1 MKRKLRLMTLLIAV
15 SALVAGSAL
24 AAQTKIV
31 AGWDFS
37 QYGGTGTL
45 APVSAST
52 LSANYSDFDPT
63 FNAGSG
69 SAAFGTLYFDGTNGS
84 SNTATDFLPT
94 AGVMNCERRPVG
106 VNEPLKP
113 AGCAVPNVDGP
124 VRSNKKEPWARPGKR
139 NSFDAYTVLR
149 TEGQQYQN
157 ALAMRATNSVSAV
170 FKGDAG
176 SPQPQSAWS
185 VSFGGKVETGSG
197 DNGGQASCDP
207 AGSSECTATV
217 SVEYSTNGSSYTSL
231 GSVQLTSADTRYEVP
246 LAVNTSPVGYV
257 RLGLAPGGGGALP
270 IIDNVAL
277 PEPGAT
283 MSLVSGLVGL
293 LVLRRRRARC

>member
-1 MKRKLRLMTLLIAV
+1 MKRRLRLVTPLVGLSV
-15 SALVAGSAL
+15 LVAGSAL
-24 AAQTKIV
+24 AAQGNIV

-37 QYGGTGTL
+37 QYGGTGSLSPLSNTL
-45 APVSAST
+45 P
-52 LSANYSDFDPT
+52 ANYSDFDTT

-69 SAAFGTLYFDGTNGS
+69 SAAFGTLYFNGSNGS
-84 SNTATDFLPT
+84 SNTVTDFLPT

-106 VNEPLKP
+106 VNEPQKP

-124 VRSNKKEPWARPGKR
+124 VRSNKKEPWARRGKT
-139 NSFDAYTVLR
+139 SFDAFTVLR
-149 TEGQQYQN
+149 SEGQQYQN
-157 ALAMRATNSVSAV
+157 ALAMRATNNVTAV

-185 VSFGGKVETGSG
+185 VSFGGRVETGGG
-197 DNGGQASCDP
+197 DDGGRLSCDP
-207 AGSSECTATV
+207 TGASECTASV

-231 GSVQLTSADTRYEVP
+231 GSVQLTTDDKRYEVP
-246 LAVNTSPVGYV
+246 LAVNTSQTGYV
-257 RLGLAPGGGGALP
+257 RLGLAPGAGGAMP

-283 MSLVSGLVGL
+283 KAMVSGTLLL
-293 LVLRRRRARC
+293 LVLRRRRSRC

>member
-1 MKRKLRLMTLLIAV
+1 MNHKLRAIGRVIAL
-15 SALVAGSAL
+15 SALVAGT
-24 AAQTKIV
+24 AQAREVV

-37 QYGGTGTL
+37 QFQEPGSLTPVGTSL
-45 APVSAST
+45 P
-52 LSANYSDFDPT
+52 ANYSDYDPT

-69 SAAFGTLYFDGTNGS
+69 AAAFGTATLP
-84 SNTATDFLPT
+84 ATDFLPT

-124 VRSNKKEPWARPGKR
+124 IRSNKKEPWARPGKT
-139 NSFDAYTVLR
+139 SFDAFTVLR

-157 ALAMRATNSVSAV
+157 ALAMRATNNVSAV

-185 VSFGGKVETGSG
+185 VSFGGKVETGGG
-197 DNGGQASCDP
+197 DNGGQLSCDP
-207 AGSSECTATV
+207 NGASECTASV

-246 LAVNTSPVGYV
+246 LAVNTSQTGYV
-257 RLGLAPGGGGALP
+257 RLGLTPGGGGALP

-283 MSLVSGLVGL
+283 MSLFAGILSL
-293 LVLRRRRARC
+293 LVLRRRRGRC

>member
-1 MKRKLRLMTLLIAV
+1 MKRRLRHMTPLIAF
-15 SALVAGSAL
+15 SALLAGPAL
-24 AAQTKIV
+24 AAQGNIL

-37 QYGGTGTL
+37 QYGGTGSLSPLSNTL
-45 APVSAST
+45 P
-52 LSANYSDFDPT
+52 ANYSDRDTT

-84 SNTATDFLPT
+84 SNTVTDFLPT

-124 VRSNKKEPWARPGKR
+124 IRSNKKEPWARPGKT
-139 NSFDAYTVLR
+139 SFDAFTVLR

-157 ALAMRATNSVSAV
+157 ALAMRATNNVSAV

-185 VSFGGKVETGSG
+185 VSFGGKVETGGG
-197 DNGGQASCDP
+197 DNGGQLSCDP
-207 AGSSECTATV
+207 NGASECTASV

-246 LAVNTSPVGYV
+246 LAVNTSQTGYV
-257 RLGLAPGGGGALP
+257 RLGLTPGGGGALP

-283 MSLVSGLVGL
+283 MSLFAGILSL
-293 LVLRRRRARC
+293 LVLRRRRGRC

>member
-1 MKRKLRLMTLLIAV
+1 MTPLVAL
-15 SALVAGSAL
+15 SALLAGPSL
-24 AAQTKIV
+24 AVQGQIV

-37 QYGGTGTL
+37 QYGTTGSL
-45 APVSAST
+45 SPLSNT
-52 LSANYSDFDPT
+52 LSANYSDFDSS

-84 SNTATDFLPT
+84 SNTVTDFLPT

-106 VNEPLKP
+106 VSEPQKP

-124 VRSNKKEPWARPGKR
+124 IRSNKKEPWARRGKS
-139 NSFDAYTVLR
+139 SFDAFTVLR
-149 TEGQQYQN
+149 SEGQQYQN
-157 ALAMRATNSVSAV
+157 ALAMRATNNVSAV

-185 VSFGGKVETGSG
+185 VSFGGKVETGGG
-197 DNGGQASCDP
+197 DNGGQLSCDP
-207 AGSSECTATV
+207 AGASECTANV
-217 SVEYSTNGSSYTSL
+217 SVEYSTNGISYTSL

-246 LAVNTSPVGYV
+246 LAVNTSPTGYV
-257 RLGLAPGGGGALP
+257 RLGLAPGAGGALP

-283 MSLVSGLVGL
+283 LSLVSGILGL
-293 LVLRRRRARC
+293 LVLRRRRGRC

>member
-1 MKRKLRLMTLLIAV
+1 MKRRLRLMTPLIAL

-24 AAQTKIV
+24 AAQGNIV

-37 QYGGTGTL
+37 QYGGTGAL
-45 APVSAST
+45 APLSNT
-52 LSANYSDFDPT
+52 LPANYSDFDT
-63 FNAGSG
+63 SFNAGSA
-69 SAAFGTLYFDGTNGS
+69 SASFGTLYFDGTNGS
-84 SNTATDFLPT
+84 SNTVTDFLPT
-94 AGVMNCERRPVG
+94 AGVMNCERRPIG

-124 VRSNKKEPWARPGKR
+124 VRSNKKEPWARPGK
-139 NSFDAYTVLR
+139 NSFDAYSVLR

-185 VSFGGKVETGSG
+185 VSFGGKVETGAG
-197 DNGGQASCDP
+197 DNGGQFSCDP
-207 AGSSECTATV
+207 TGASECTATV

-246 LAVNTSPVGYV
+246 LAVNTSQTGYV
-257 RLGLAPGGGGALP
+257 RLGIAPGAGGALP

-283 MSLVSGLVGL
+283 ISLVSGVLGL
-293 LVLRRRRARC
+293 LALRRRRTRC

>member
-1 MKRKLRLMTLLIAV
+1 MKRRLRFMTPLVAL
-15 SALVAGSAL
+15 SALVAGPAL
-24 AAQTKIV
+24 AVQANIV

-37 QYGGTGTL
+37 QYGGTGSLSPLSNTL
-45 APVSAST
+45 A
-52 LSANYSDFDPT
+52 ANYSDFDGT

-69 SAAFGTLYFDGTNGS
+69 AAAFGTLYFNGSNGS
-84 SNTATDFLPT
+84 SNTVTDFLPT
-94 AGVMNCERRPVG
+94 AGVMNCERRAVG

-124 VRSNKKEPWARPGKR
+124 VRSNKKEPWARRGKT
-139 NSFDAYTVLR
+139 SFDAFTVLR
-149 TEGQQYQN
+149 NEGQQYQN
-157 ALAMRATNSVSAV
+157 ALAMRATNNVSAV

-176 SPQPQSAWS
+176 APQPQSAWS
-185 VSFGGKVETGSG
+185 VSFGGKVETGGG
-197 DNGGQASCDP
+197 DNGGQLACDP

-217 SVEYSTNGSSYTSL
+217 SVEYSTNGSSYSSL

-246 LAVNTSPVGYV
+246 LAVNTSQTGYV
-257 RLGLAPGGGGALP
+257 RLGLTPGAGGALP

-283 MSLVSGLVGL
+283 ISLISGVVVL
-293 LVLRRRRARC
+293 LVLRRSRARC